1 VTAAELTLIDNQVVV
16 ACTVDE
22 AMQLL
27 DGPDQ
32 IASWF
37 RAARDETSTTITS
50 TRGDCVLERTF
61 ERWEPTDQVLTI
73 DGRIGDVAVHAHLTL
88 MAVVHSISN
97 GHVQH
102 GTEIWVHAELG
113 HGKEARRAARIITA
127 AIARGLEHLRL
138 ELDRSP
144 NVE

>member
-1 VTAAELTLIDNQVVV
+1 MTAAELTLIDNQVVI
-16 ACTVDE
+16 ACTVVE

-37 RAARDETSTTITS
+37 RAARGETSTRITS
-50 TRGDCVLERTF
+50 SRGDCVLERTS
-61 ERWEPTDQVLTI
+61 EWWHPADQVLTV
-73 DGRIGDVAVHAHLTL
+73 DGRIGDIHVHAHLTL

-113 HGKEARRAARIITA
+113 RGSQARRVARIITTA
-127 AIARGLEHLRL
+127 FAHGLEHLRL

-144 NVE
+144 NVG

>member
-1 VTAAELTLIDNQVVV
+1 MNATELTLIDRHIVV

-22 AMQLL
+22 ALALL

-37 RAARDETSTTITS
+37 RSSRTPTSTTITT
-50 TRGDCVLERTF
+50 TRGECVLERIS
-61 ERWEPTDQVLTI
+61 ERWEPTDQVLTL
-73 DGRIGDVAVHAHLTL
+73 DGRIGDVAIHAHLTL
-88 MAVVHSISN
+88 MAVVNSISN

-113 HGKEARRAARIITA
+113 HGKHARHVARILTA
-127 AIARGLEHLRL
+127 AITHGLEHLRL

>member
-1 VTAAELTLIDNQVVV
+1 MTAAQLTLIDDQVVV

-37 RAARDETSTTITS
+37 RAARDETSTAITS
-50 TRGDCVLERTF
+50 SRGDCVLERTS
-61 ERWEPTDQVLTI
+61 ERWRPTDQVLTV

-88 MAVVHSISN
+88 MAVVHSVSN
-97 GHVQH
+97 GHVQP
-102 GTEIWVHAELG
+102 GTEIWAHAELG
-113 HGKEARRAARIITA
+113 RGSQTRRAARIITA
-127 AIARGLEHLRL
+127 AFAHGLEHLRL

-144 NVE
+144 NVG